1 MSEEQKKIYVTGA
14 AGMIGSNLVKR
25 LVDEDFFVIGVDNF
39 SRSDESRISDLALKK
54 NFKFF
59 KEDIKDFNN
68 AWSEDIG
75 SNDTIIHLADI
86 VAGIGYVFQNQWS
99 IFNENLAINS
109 SIGKIIAEKNPNHLI
124 YIGTACS
131 YPQNLQRSIDDSV
144 LKENDKFPADPESAY
159 GWSKLIG
166 DIEYKYLSEESD
178 LIYTNLDLHNV
189 YGFPTD
195 TDPATAQV
203 IPSLIKRALENE
215 ELEIWGDG
223 SQGRGF
229 LEVNDVV
236 DSILLAIKKE
246 YNGSIMIGPEECS
259 KISELAEIIIKNPLT
274 KSTKISYDLS
284 KPIGDIGRYADSS
297 IARKILGWEPKISLE
312 SGINS
317 LIKKISEFK

>member
-131 YPQNLQRSIDDSV
+131 YPQNL
-144 LKENDKFPADPESAY
+144 L
-159 GWSKLIG
+159 
-166 DIEYKYLSEESD
+166 
-178 LIYTNLDLHNV
+178 
-189 YGFPTD
+189 
-195 TDPATAQV
+195 
-203 IPSLIKRALENE
+203 
-215 ELEIWGDG
+215 
-223 SQGRGF
+223 
-229 LEVNDVV
+229 
-236 DSILLAIKKE
+236 
-246 YNGSIMIGPEECS
+246 MIV
-259 KISELAEIIIKNPLT
+259 
-274 KSTKISYDLS
+274 
-284 KPIGDIGRYADSS
+284 
-297 IARKILGWEPKISLE
+297 
-312 SGINS
+312 
-317 LIKKISEFK
+317 F

>member
-25 LVDEDFFVIGVDNF
+25 LVDEDFFVIGIDNF
-39 SRSDESRISDLALKK
+39 SRSDESRISDLVFKK

-68 AWSEDIG
+68 SWSEDIG

-124 YIGTACS
+124 YVGTACS

-259 KISELAEIIIKNPLT
+259 KISDLAEIIIKNPLT

-317 LIKKISEFK
+317 LIKKISELK

>member
-144 LKENDKFPADPESAY
+144 LKEQHMDGAN
-159 GWSKLIG
+159 
-166 DIEYKYLSEESD
+166 LSEI
-178 LIYTNLDLHNV
+178 LNINIFLKK
-189 YGFPTD
+189 
-195 TDPATAQV
+195 V
-203 IPSLIKRALENE
+203 I
-215 ELEIWGDG
+215 
-223 SQGRGF
+223 
-229 LEVNDVV
+229 
-236 DSILLAIKKE
+236 
-246 YNGSIMIGPEECS
+246 
-259 KISELAEIIIKNPLT
+259 
-274 KSTKISYDLS
+274 
-284 KPIGDIGRYADSS
+284 
-297 IARKILGWEPKISLE
+297 
-312 SGINS
+312 
-317 LIKKISEFK
+317 